1 MRLLPSE
8 GEFIGWIG
16 SGYIEFLKEGS
27 WVPLYIYMVSY
38 LFDSLFLLRISY
50 KF

>member
-27 WVPLYIYMVSY
+27 WVPLYIYICIWY
-38 LFDSLFLLRISY
+38 LICSIACSC
-50 KF
+50 